1 MSWSG
6 YIYERVGDKI
16 YRRRKG
22 DPPAMRQLVPQ
33 PVDTTG
39 KELSVDI
46 ATRINKLLDDD
57 TLDV

>member
-6 YIYERVGDKI
+6 WLYERVGNQI

-22 DPPAMRQLVPQ
+22 DPPQMRELVPQ

-46 ATRINKLLDDD
+46 AMRINKLLDDD
-57 TLDV
+57 TLDI